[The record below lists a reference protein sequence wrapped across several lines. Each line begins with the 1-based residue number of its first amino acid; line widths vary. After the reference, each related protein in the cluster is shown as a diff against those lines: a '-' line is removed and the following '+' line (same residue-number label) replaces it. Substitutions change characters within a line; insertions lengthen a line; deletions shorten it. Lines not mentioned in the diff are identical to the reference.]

1 MIEASTTQRRKQ
13 MNAPVRIRIKTSTG
27 NRTYFGGYHLI
38 AKYRDLGRLV
48 CAYSTS
54 TGKSLA

>member
-1 MIEASTTQRRKQ
+1 
-13 MNAPVRIRIKTSTG
+13 MNAAIRIRIKTAAG

-38 AKYRDLGRLV
+38 EKYRALGRLI

-54 TGKSLA
+54 TGKAIA

>member
-1 MIEASTTQRRKQ
+1 MSA
-13 MNAPVRIRIKTSTG
+13 AVRIRIKTSTG
-27 NRTYFGGYHLI
+27 NRTYYGGYHLI
-38 AKYRDLGRLV
+38 KKYRDLNRLI